1 MLAFY
6 TDTAYSIRFDWQ
18 HYSTVTWRYFS
29 AVYKIIN
36 ANIAGTKGDKG
47 EPGEKGKRGLIGFIG
62 YKGEQGNVLSTSTM
76 LKSLSIL
83 HDANFMMYSVFQLQS
98 HNRAIIFPWSSS
110 LQIYRTLSI
119 PLSSSHIFFRYI
131 SDLCKLSIVIFR
143 KSFMLYRLDRL

>member
-1 MLAFY
+1 
-6 TDTAYSIRFDWQ
+6 
-18 HYSTVTWRYFS
+18 
-29 AVYKIIN
+29 VYKIIN

-98 HNRAIIFPWSSS
+98 HNRAIIFP
-110 LQIYRTLSI
+110 
-119 PLSSSHIFFRYI
+119 
-131 SDLCKLSIVIFR
+131 
-143 KSFMLYRLDRL
+143 